1 MSASRQSSNLTLPV
15 FFATCAGLI
24 LIGLGG
30 APPIAGDVP
39 AAAARLNLTP
49 LTHQAEAKA
58 REVDRRFK
66 EAAVMLHAKQ
76 FDHALTSLHR
86 VLELNPQ
93 MPEAHVNMGY
103 ALLGLKRHTAA
114 RDFFAGAIELRPAQA
129 NAYYGL
135 ALALDALDDRAGALG
150 AMRTYVHLAKA
161 DDPFVRKGRAA
172 LWEWQSASDK
182 SKTGKQAASLQ
193 AGRNA
198 ESTRSQGK

>member
-1 MSASRQSSNLTLPV
+1 MRAPHQFSNLTLPV

-24 LIGLGG
+24 LIGLGSK
-30 APPIAGDVP
+30 PPIAGDVP
-39 AAAARLNLTP
+39 EVVARSSFTP

-58 REVDRRFK
+58 IEVDRRFK

-103 ALLGLKRHTAA
+103 ALLGLKRHAAA
-114 RDFFAGAIELRPAQA
+114 RDFFNGAIELRAAQA

-135 ALALDALDDRAGALG
+135 ALALDALNDRAGALG

-161 DDPFVRKGRAA
+161 DDPFVRKARAA
-172 LWEWQSASDK
+172 LWEWQSVAGQSKASMQHASPPEDSGAG
-182 SKTGKQAASLQ
+182 SK
-193 AGRNA
+193 
-198 ESTRSQGK
+198 RSQGK